1 MFVEFCIYRKRSL
14 VQYIAVD
21 QKAVKM
27 LILQGNDLAFKFVS
41 GDGTQS
47 QFGKLKSVFT

>member
-1 MFVEFCIYRKRSL
+1 M
-14 VQYIAVD
+14 QYIAVD

-41 GDGTQS
+41 GDGMQL
-47 QFGKLKSVFT
+47 QIGKLESVFT